1 VDMLIRSGDRG
12 LILSISRTRSGQ
24 TPPDLLLEH
33 FFDLS
38 DLLLNFASVLFGVA
52 FGL

>member
-1 VDMLIRSGDRG
+1 MNMLRIE
-12 LILSISRTRSGQ
+12 
-24 TPPDLLLEH
+24 PPNLLLED

-38 DLLLNFASVLFGVA
+38 DLLLNFARVLFGVA